1 MLEVEI
7 TAPGLKALTERLG
20 GERAKLRDAD
30 VESFHQGELEP
41 LYKEP
46 PAVAAVSMDGG
57 RAQIRASDAPR
68 GVHEPAW
75 TETKVADL
83 VTYRDASCRLD
94 PQPEPPAKFLDPPK
108 VLRLV
113 QEMKG
118 FSGRSRDDGRQ
129 DPESAEGRKR
139 KDAPKARKRAER
151 RRKIRTVVAT
161 TQSAE
166 KFGPMVA
173 TEAMRRGFFGARKK
187 AALGDGSLW
196 IWGIVATYLVGFTPI
211 LDFVHLIVHL
221 FSASQAAYK
230 GAAGKAWSL
239 YTRLVKLAWVGKAE
253 DMLEVLRKHA
263 SRLGQPPKG
272 CSEDDPRKIIWG
284 VVDYVEKNKDKLN
297 YPAYRRDGLPISSA
311 PVESLIK
318 RVNRR
323 VKGTEKFW
331 TREGLEAVLQVRA
344 AYLSEDGRAEAH
356 WERRPLGRAAGRSLF
371 GQRAA
376 A

>member
-1 MLEVEI
+1 MLELQI
-7 TAPGLKALTERLG
+7 TAPGLKRLTERLG

-30 VESFHQGELEP
+30 VETFHQGELEP

-46 PAVAAVSMDGG
+46 PAVGAISMDGG
-57 RAQIRASDAPR
+57 RAQIRASDASR

-94 PQPEPPAKFLDPPK
+94 PQPEPPAKFLDPPE

-129 DPESAEGRKR
+129 DPESPERRKR
-139 KDAPKARKRAER
+139 KDAPKGRKRAAG
-151 RRKIRTVVAT
+151 RRKVRTVVAT

-166 KFGPMVA
+166 QFGPMVA
-173 TEAMRRGFFGARKK
+173 T
-187 AALGDGSLW
+187 
-196 IWGIVATYLVGFTPI
+196 
-211 LDFVHLIVHL
+211 
-221 FSASQAAYK
+221 
-230 GAAGKAWSL
+230 
-239 YTRLVKLAWVGKAE
+239 
-253 DMLEVLRKHA
+253 
-263 SRLGQPPKG
+263 
-272 CSEDDPRKIIWG
+272 
-284 VVDYVEKNKDKLN
+284 
-297 YPAYRRDGLPISSA
+297 A

-331 TREGLEAVLQVRA
+331 TREGLESVLQVRA

-356 WERRPLGRAAGRSLF
+356 WERRPLGRAAARSLF